1 MNATALLAF
10 DPGVP
15 QRDRLLDTRAL
26 AARLERLLGSG
37 HRLRLTDVERV
48 RVKYRV
54 GRGVSQV
61 LRAHSGEWT
70 FLVSARSFPT
80 GRGGP
85 NYERALADAVG
96 FVPGIRPVAYAPDLE
111 TVFWSFPGDRGID
124 SLGLLHGP
132 GPHLTRLVGRRCI
145 PVLAA
150 YAPEKAAT
158 GRCLDESGRVIAYV
172 KVYASAER
180 ERAERSYAVSETL
193 RASLT
198 GERMPLR
205 LAAPL
210 AYDPQRCAVV
220 LEAVAGT
227 PLVVDAGADRLPRLT
242 GLGAAL
248 GALHCAPP
256 PPGLPAFDRLDPGA
270 LIAAADLIARVRPD
284 VGAAAS
290 ELADALTASRIDSD
304 ERVCL
309 HGDVHGK
316 NAISDGSAVT
326 LLDLDQA
333 SLGPP
338 SADLGSVLA
347 TLRYTRCT
355 GALSGRAERA
365 MAADLLAG
373 YRSVRSLAPEPELAW
388 HTAAALL
395 GERAVRAVTRL
406 RPRGLTAL
414 SGLIASAREELSHGA

>member
-1 MNATALLAF
+1 VNAPAPLAF

-15 QRDRLLDTRAL
+15 QRNQLLDTRAL
-26 AARLERLLGSG
+26 AARIDRLLGCG
-37 HRLRLTDVERV
+37 HPLRLTDVERV

-61 LRAHSGEWT
+61 LRVRSGEWA

-80 GRGGP
+80 GRGRP
-85 NYERALADAVG
+85 NYERAMADAVG
-96 FVPGIRPVAYAPDLE
+96 FVRGVRPVTYAPDLE

-132 GPHLTRLVGRRCI
+132 GPDLTRLVGRRCV

-172 KVYASAER
+172 KVYASAES
-180 ERAERSYAVSETL
+180 ERAARTYAVCETL

-198 GERMPLR
+198 GEGTALR
-205 LAAPL
+205 VATPL
-210 AYDPQRCAVV
+210 AYDPSRCAVA

-227 PLVVDAGADRLPRLT
+227 PLVVDGAAGRLPRLA

-248 GALHCAPP
+248 AALHSAPP
-256 PPGLPAFDRLDPGA
+256 PPGLPAFDRADPET
-270 LIAAADLIARVRPD
+270 LTNAAELIARVRPD
-284 VGAAAS
+284 VGSAAR
-290 ELADALTASRIDSD
+290 ELADALAASRIDSG

-316 NAISDGSAVT
+316 NAIADGSGVT

-333 SLGPP
+333 SLGP
-338 SADLGSVLA
+338 AAVDLGSVLGA
-347 TLRYTRCT
+347 LRYTHCT
-355 GALSGRAERA
+355 GGLSLDTERA
-365 MAADLLAG
+365 LASDLLAG
-373 YRSVRSLAPEPELAW
+373 YRSVRELPPKPALAW

-395 GERAVRAVTRL
+395 GERALRTVTRL
-406 RPRGLTAL
+406 RPRGLAGL
-414 SGLIASAREELSHGA
+414 SGLIACAREELSYGS